1 MGALWVCVGKKK
13 ITGGL
18 VVIFPWPFVLRSC
31 RVKYCPQDRREKKKL
46 SQCFMKKFQPL
57 APGNHSLSKPLS
69 RGDIFPCFPS
79 MSEFIGWEGV
89 QTLWCVMCTQWFV
102 LGVCKELEVCSQQFR
117 ALYFMLSE
125 HVHAESF
132 FVTILGRVV
141 KGAFHVKL

>member
-1 MGALWVCVGKKK
+1 MGLCGQKKNHWGTCCNISLAFCFEELQSEILPSGQK
-13 ITGGL
+13 G
-18 VVIFPWPFVLRSC
+18 
-31 RVKYCPQDRREKKKL
+31 KKKL